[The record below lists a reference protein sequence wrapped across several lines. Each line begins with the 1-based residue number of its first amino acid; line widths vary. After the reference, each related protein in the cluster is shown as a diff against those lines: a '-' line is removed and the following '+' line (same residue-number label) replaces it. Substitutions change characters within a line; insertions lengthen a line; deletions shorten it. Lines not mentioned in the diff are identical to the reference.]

1 MPKDGEE
8 RGVEYL
14 HWRFFTGEAL
24 FLRGQIT
31 HHNLELET
39 QWLVN
44 WGFSTRQAKQFM
56 LESWTLHTGYRIQP
70 DATVPDNSLTES
82 RKEKQIYLRENG

>member
-24 FLRGQIT
+24 FLKQIT
-31 HHNLELET
+31 QHNLELET

-44 WGFSTRQAKQFM
+44 WGFSKRQGKQFM
-56 LESWTLHTGYRIQP
+56 LESWTLHASYQIQP

>member
-1 MPKDGEE
+1 MKPFS
-8 RGVEYL
+8 L
-14 HWRFFTGEAL
+14 
-24 FLRGQIT
+24 GQIT

-56 LESWTLHTGYRIQP
+56 LESWTLHAGYQIQP